1 MVQYKHAALTLL
13 LSTAVAASYTPTTT
27 TRRCATPLTTF
38 AFVTNPRRRANT
50 ITTSARSNSR
60 RYSAIPYDDIQ
71 ETNNNNGSSSL
82 QLVDMIPNDD
92 DEEVGALLA
101 KKEER
106 RVARL
111 KSMQEASSTRKKMNY
126 QVTLPIVRAVP
137 PTTTNGDGTT
147 AASSGNT
154 EEQRLST
161 LVAKGQEIALQHTI
175 GMSLRQVY
183 SGRQLS
189 ELALDVDTLR
199 FQSFVD
205 ELQGRRVLDD
215 ENCAVDD
222 CSEVVNGSSGG
233 DITDNNTL
241 GSVQVLQNSAM
252 EMLTDSFDGVLVSSV
267 AKGGLAWRAGIRAG
281 DVLTATSA
289 TMGNK
294 LWPKSTLDGV
304 RSAISSRKV
313 ISPMMDFEFK
323 RLGSNEEG

>member
-1 MVQYKHAALTLL
+1 M
-13 LSTAVAASYTPTTT
+13 
-27 TRRCATPLTTF
+27 
-38 AFVTNPRRRANT
+38 
-50 ITTSARSNSR
+50 
-60 RYSAIPYDDIQ
+60 
-71 ETNNNNGSSSL
+71 
-82 QLVDMIPNDD
+82 
-92 DEEVGALLA
+92 
-101 KKEER
+101 
-106 RVARL
+106 
-111 KSMQEASSTRKKMNY
+111 
-126 QVTLPIVRAVP
+126 
-137 PTTTNGDGTT
+137 
-147 AASSGNT
+147 
-154 EEQRLST
+154 
-161 LVAKGQEIALQHTI
+161 
-175 GMSLRQVY
+175 Y

-222 CSEVVNGSSGG
+222 CSEVVNGSLGG

-323 RLGSNEEG
+323 RLGSNEEEGDDLGGISSFELNLSRPIGINVEGEKMGFRLCTLLLLQCSHPLPLDTNA